1 MLDLA
6 DKLVKTRTSRNAC
19 SISTAF
25 PKDAY
30 TVTREDNHHRSLA
43 SLEAESVQSSD
54 LAKDHQIITSLG
66 HSSSDEQG
74 VNSPLVESTKVQ
86 PFSKNGYNQDF
97 KAEKNIEL
105 KENAGNASLN
115 EEISMLTEMFPEACS
130 LELQICLMVANGD
143 VESAVQL
150 MLLKKEDIDKEWKEN
165 IHQTVDHVS
174 PKTHRPSVKR
184 EQLHQ
189 DGQQGLK
196 EQIMAK
202 YGYVEVSQD
211 ERTHQPVLHK
221 QDEKKLVRYRDNQV
235 VSTKGERFS
244 LVKQEESEEMKKTYV
259 NIKPAR
265 KYRFH

>member
-1 MLDLA
+1 MEETVRDGLIQFLEQKVPAETLNCVDDIVLCYIVNVLEQLGEDEEFDVDEFAEIMAAYIPGFDAVNRDAVQSWMLDLA

-86 PFSKNGYNQDF
+86 PFSKNGCNQDF

-105 KENAGNASLN
+105 KENAGNASLS

-130 LELQICLMVANGD
+130 LELQNCLMVANGD
-143 VESAVQL
+143 VESAVQV

-174 PKTHRPSVKR
+174 PKVSFFVC
-184 EQLHQ
+184 
-189 DGQQGLK
+189 
-196 EQIMAK
+196 QI
-202 YGYVEVSQD
+202 SQ
-211 ERTHQPVLHK
+211 
-221 QDEKKLVRYRDNQV
+221 
-235 VSTKGERFS
+235 
-244 LVKQEESEEMKKTYV
+244 
-259 NIKPAR
+259 I
-265 KYRFH
+265 